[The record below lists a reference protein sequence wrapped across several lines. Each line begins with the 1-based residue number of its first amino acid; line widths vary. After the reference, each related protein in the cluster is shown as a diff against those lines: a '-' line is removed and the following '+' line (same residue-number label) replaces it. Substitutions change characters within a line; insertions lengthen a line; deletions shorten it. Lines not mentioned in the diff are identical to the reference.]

1 MCNFKGCEESPSWEV
16 DLVDH
21 SRSFLQSF
29 RTVQLCG
36 DHLDQ
41 IEAVEYL
48 ELVEG
53 REVF

>member
-1 MCNFKGCEESPSWEV
+1 MCNWKGCEEEPTWEI

-21 SRSFLQSF
+21 SKSFLQSF
-29 RTVQLCG
+29 RTVLLCG
-36 DHLDQ
+36 EHLDQ